1 MKKGFS
7 DSNPETGIGSHTKNE
22 MRRCTSCLS
31 DFPWINFYS
40 KGDRL
45 DSICKSCSRKKARSR
60 YQTTKARNARK
71 RLDAFVNLMLD
82 LELEQLTEFDQK
94 LDEIIERAKARRQ
107 HNSRVAVDALGLN
120 QALEL

>member
-7 DSNPETGIGSHTKNE
+7 ESNPEAVIGSRTKNE

-45 DSICKSCSRKKARSR
+45 DSICKSCSRKKGRLR
-60 YQTTKARNARK
+60 YQTSKARNARK
-71 RLDAFVNLMLD
+71 RLDAFVSLMLD

-94 LDEIIERAKARRQ
+94 LDEIIERQ
-107 HNSRVAVDALGLN
+107 YNSRTAVDALGLN
-120 QALEL
+120 QASEF